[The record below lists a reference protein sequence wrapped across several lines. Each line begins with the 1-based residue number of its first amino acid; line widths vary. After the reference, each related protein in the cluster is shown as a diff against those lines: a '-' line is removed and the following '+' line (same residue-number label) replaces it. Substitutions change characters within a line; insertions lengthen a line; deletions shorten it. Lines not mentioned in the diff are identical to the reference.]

1 MAYRPVRMELEK
13 ATPSGR
19 PDAVG
24 DEAEGGLFVDRT
36 SEHAAL
42 CKWTIPNFSKLK
54 QRTLW
59 SNYATV
65 GGFDC
70 RLLLYRAG
78 TASALATAAHSVT
91 PWVPMRGLR
100 IKVIGLGSGYG

>member
-1 MAYRPVRMELEK
+1 MELEK

-78 TASALATAAHSVT
+78 TASALATAARCVT